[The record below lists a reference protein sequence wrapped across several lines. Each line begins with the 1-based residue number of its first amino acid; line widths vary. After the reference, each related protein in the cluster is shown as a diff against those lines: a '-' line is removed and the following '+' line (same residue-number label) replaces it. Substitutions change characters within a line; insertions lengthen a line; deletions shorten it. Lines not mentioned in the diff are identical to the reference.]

1 MRRTPLM
8 ALRPDLAVISEAAE
22 PGRLRDR
29 APALAEASLVW
40 VGRNPHK
47 GLLLAGFGTTRLE
60 FNRRRHDGR
69 LHWMAPVAISGLPGV
84 DARSTNPPVSM
95 SGLCSKSSLTASR
108 NC

>member
-1 MRRTPLM
+1 MALHRKFDALM

-22 PGRLRDR
+22 PGRLLDR

-60 FNRRRHDGR
+60 FNRRRHDGG
-69 LHWMAPVAISGLPGV
+69 LHWMAPVAVSTSPMSSALPGM
-84 DARSTNPPVSM
+84 PVS
-95 SGLCSKSSLTASR
+95 TIAASPR
-108 NC
+108 WTST